1 MIRVLIATALL
12 TLPTPSSVDPVDI
25 AEPAIVSVSVTWH
38 GWVRDKQ
45 TGEVF
50 GGAKGYEVKAS
61 CPGAVIN
68 PAGYVVTTSSCIHSG
83 VDGGSG
89 ALFDA
94 AIKDLAKVGR
104 IGDPS
109 AARKTLAERAVAE
122 GPAPDRSLGRVVKVD
137 RDNAT
142 VVDLL
147 APADGDIAVL
157 WIPRSGLPSI
167 EVGAAG
173 PIHTMRDGLALDA
186 QGRLIG
192 LARHNGRVA
201 QAHLVNGLM
210 RDVKPALGTHDRNY
224 RTGLERYYAG
234 AYDSAVDYFTAV
246 VADSPTHVHAAEFRD
261 KAIAKGG
268 APSSGHDLM
277 TLLAYIF
284 GAVTLIAGGLGVW
297 LVRRRAAAERH
308 APLQPSLTP

>member
-1 MIRVLIATALL
+1 MIRVLFVTALL
-12 TLPTPSSVDPVDI
+12 TFPTPTAVDPVDI

-50 GGAKGYEVKAS
+50 GGAKGYEVRVS

-68 PAGYVVTTSSCIHSG
+68 PAGYVVTTSNCIHSG
-83 VDGGSG
+83 PDGGSG

-104 IGDPS
+104 IDDPT
-109 AARKTLAERAVAE
+109 AARKMLAERAVAE
-122 GPAPDRSLGRVVKVD
+122 GPAQDRSLGRVVKVD

-157 WIPRSGLPSI
+157 WIPRSGLPSV
-167 EVGAAG
+167 EVATG
-173 PIHTMRDGLALDA
+173 PVHTMRDGLALDA
-186 QGRLIG
+186 QGRLLG
-192 LARHNGRVA
+192 LSRHNGRIA
-201 QAHLVNGLM
+201 QAHVVNGLM
-210 RDVKPALGTHDRNY
+210 RDIKPALGTHDRNY

-234 AYDSAVDYFTAV
+234 AYDSAVDYFAAV
-246 VADSPTHVHAAEFRD
+246 VADCPTNVQAAKFRD

-277 TLLAYIF
+277 TLLAYIL
-284 GAVTLIAGGLGVW
+284 GGVTLIAAGLGVW